1 MEVDSP
7 IRAAVDI
14 RESAGGK
21 SKGGSGVIINEN
33 GMQVFILQSSS
44 LLYYP

>member
-14 RESAGGK
+14 RESADGRY
-21 SKGGSGVIINEN
+21 KGGSGVIINEN
-33 GMQVFILQSSS
+33 VMQVFFLH
-44 LLYYP
+44 PF